1 MMEPE
6 PN

>member
-6 PN
+6 P